1 MARKIPRYAA
11 KLLAPDEHV
20 VFVTHPR
27 AVRLG
32 LALTLGSIFLVLA
45 IFAAI
50 VQPGMIGLG
59 VLPGLPLLG
68 AHFGHLLISPV
79 IFVTNRRVVSAARG
93 QKPLSVDLIKVK
105 RVLLSQKRLE
115 RVFGYGDVDVLV
127 HHPFSPQE
135 GTYVGYG
142 MAMVADASGLVAAIS
157 AGAGPDC
164 KH

>member
-11 KLLAPDEHV
+11 KLLAADEHV

-32 LALTLGSIFLVLA
+32 LALTLGGIFLVLA

-68 AHFGHLLISPV
+68 AHFGHLVISPV

-115 RVFGYGDVDVLV
+115 RLFGYGDVDVLI
-127 HHPFSPQE
+127 HHPLSPQE
-135 GTYVGYG
+135 RTYVGYG

-157 AGAGPDC
+157 AGTAPDC